1 MSVQEFLDSVSNP
14 NTKKE
19 YRHGTK
25 KFCEW
30 YGKNAEE
37 ILQLR
42 KNDLTQIAG
51 EGLIEYRNRAA
62 RFEKE
67 IEKFH
72 SYLLTQNY
80 TINTARNLTLGIRQL
95 FRFYEMGIKFRAG
108 SKIAKTVKT
117 TKNFPLTIDHVRTM
131 FKVADLR
138 ERVILSMATDLGL
151 RIGDFLELKK
161 TDLPPLDQEPPISME
176 IMTNKEDVIAH
187 GFLSQETVDLLKI
200 YLPTLEK
207 KNGNP
212 HLFPSNGES
221 HISDEW
227 MNRLLQNLAEKAG
240 LNLNGKDLTFHCFR
254 KMFLSAAIDSGIG
267 LTAGKKLC
275 GKAIAQSDDTY
286 LTTIN
291 LRQKFIQMK
300 KFLTITEQPR
310 VETEKLDSLESA
322 VISLQKGL
330 TEQKTITETMTK
342 ENMRMQQELKK
353 LQPLVEF
360 INSFDTPEDLK
371 TILNFLKDDYSN
383 SPDDKLRP
391 LKVEISPYIS
401 KKLEEIAKTKGISEK
416 EALDELMK
424 ENLETMKDSEDKL
437 KRLEENMK
445 RKRQKNS
452 E

>member
-1 MSVQEFLDSVSNP
+1 
-14 NTKKE
+14 
-19 YRHGTK
+19 
-25 KFCEW
+25 
-30 YGKNAEE
+30 
-37 ILQLR
+37 
-42 KNDLTQIAG
+42 
-51 EGLIEYRNRAA
+51 
-62 RFEKE
+62 
-67 IEKFH
+67 
-72 SYLLTQNY
+72 
-80 TINTARNLTLGIRQL
+80 
-95 FRFYEMGIKFRAG
+95 
-108 SKIAKTVKT
+108 
-117 TKNFPLTIDHVRTM
+117 
-131 FKVADLR
+131 
-138 ERVILSMATDLGL
+138 MATDLGL

-207 KNGNP
+207 KSGNP